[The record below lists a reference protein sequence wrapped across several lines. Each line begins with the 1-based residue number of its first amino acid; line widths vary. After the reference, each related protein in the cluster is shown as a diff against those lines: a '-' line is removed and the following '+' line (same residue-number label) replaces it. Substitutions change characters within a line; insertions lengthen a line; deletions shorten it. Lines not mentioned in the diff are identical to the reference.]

1 MFEIIAV
8 EDSGFVRLA
17 GEAPVGRGV
26 DEYGAARFREF
37 LDEFITFCMEMVFG
51 KDLHSK
57 QPYEMMKG
65 ENRYEKR
72 SHIR

>member
-26 DEYGAARFREF
+26 DEYGAARLREF
-37 LDEFITFCMEMVFG
+37 FDEFRRVAIPAIFG
-51 KDLHSK
+51 DEL
-57 QPYEMMKG
+57 Y
-65 ENRYEKR
+65 
-72 SHIR
+72 